1 MLYYARAASSS
12 TLAGPT
18 AVTANS
24 MHVAQLLAR
33 ALCLVL
39 AVLEH

>member
-1 MLYYARAASSS
+1 MLYYARAGSSS
-12 TLAGPT
+12 TLASPT
-18 AVTANS
+18 AVTGNS

-33 ALCLVL
+33 ALCPVL